1 MTSSMT
7 PEIDTF
13 AARLQRARTEQ
24 HIAKTDLYVKARLC
38 RGPARSV
45 NTRIIAAL
53 EAGTVPRLDAVHK
66 LAQALGVHPVWL
78 AFGEDPKL
86 PGWLADASLE
96 GLALRLRTARELA
109 QLSQVELAAQI
120 GLRQPAVSLCEQ
132 GRKYLFLDQ
141 LLRCAEVLKVKPSW
155 LAFCVGPMKDVM

>member
-1 MTSSMT
+1 MGQHMT
-7 PEIDTF
+7 
-13 AARLQRARTEQ
+13 
-24 HIAKTDLYVKARLC
+24 KTDLYVKAGLC

-53 EAGTVPRLDAVHK
+53 EAGTVPRLDAVHN

-78 AFGEDPKL
+78 AFGEDHKF

-96 GLALRLRTARELA
+96 GLALRLRTARELV
-109 QLSQVELAAQI
+109 QLSQWELATQI
-120 GLRQPAVSLCEQ
+120 GLHQPAISLCEL

-141 LLRCAEVLKVKPSW
+141 LLRCAEVLNVNPAW
-155 LAFCVGPMKDVM
+155 LAFSVGPMKDVM

>member
-1 MTSSMT
+1 MT
-7 PEIDTF
+7 PETDTF
-13 AARLQRARTEQ
+13 AARLQRARTGQ
-24 HIAKTDLYVKARLC
+24 HMAKIELYVKAGLC

-66 LAQALGVHPVWL
+66 LAKALGVHPVWL

-86 PGWLADASLE
+86 PGWMADASLE

-109 QLSQVELAAQI
+109 QLSQGELATRI
-120 GLRQPAVSLCEQ
+120 GLHQPAISLCEL

-141 LLRCAEVLKVKPSW
+141 LLRCAEVLKINPAW
-155 LAFCVGPMKDVM
+155 LAFSVGPMKDVM